1 MELLCAQSFF
11 AVPSEGKMQPGRWS
25 IAAVVD
31 VDCPEAD
38 QSPEKGIQ
46 TSWTGILR
54 SAWPSLL
61 TFLRLKEEEMGC
73 GSAEGTTRG
82 IVS

>member
-38 QSPEKGIQ
+38 LSPEKGIQ
-46 TSWTGILR
+46 TS
-54 SAWPSLL
+54 
-61 TFLRLKEEEMGC
+61 
-73 GSAEGTTRG
+73 
-82 IVS
+82 